1 MKKLRLYKTE
11 LGINLFGNESNKK
24 NQLNKIDILKK
35 NISNFKIF
43 LVIAGTNTS
52 QIPGISAAGINAKS
66 RRKTA
71 LADAEFLI
79 KGASKDHKYK
89 LPLLNAGVT
98 PALISH
104 VCSKLINIYPVIVP
118 LGIEEKPYFNHLVV
132 EDKNLGPSN
141 CLTTGKS
148 MAKERVLNLYER
160 GLAIGKSSKQPI
172 LISESV
178 PGGTTTAQAVMEAF
192 GLRVSNLV
200 GSSLFKAP
208 RELRRKVVQKG
219 LLNANLETDF
229 DSFDVVAA
237 VGDPFQAFSMGLLIG
252 ARLAKQPVILSGGSQ
267 MIAIILLVLEFID
280 VKNEVDFFE
289 DVFIATTGWL
299 LKDDSLNDL
308 LNLINEKYD
317 VKLLGLASPLNFK
330 SSKYKELKDYEL
342 GHVKEGVGAGGI
354 SLLAFLDGFKN
365 DEIVSL
371 CQQNLEMMK
380 GLGQISLEKDC

>member
-1 MKKLRLYKTE
+1 MYSTE
-11 LGINLFGNESNKK
+11 LGINFFGNESNKK
-24 NQLNKIDILKK
+24 RQLNKIEILKK
-35 NISNFKIF
+35 NINNFKIF

-71 LADAEFLI
+71 LADAEFLL

-89 LPLLNAGVT
+89 LPFLKAGVT

-104 VCSKLINIYPVIVP
+104 VCSKLINVYPVIVP
-118 LGIEEKPYFNHLVV
+118 LGIGVKPYFNHLTV
-132 EDKNLGPSN
+132 EERNLGPSN

-148 MAKERVLNLYER
+148 MPKERVLNLYER

-172 LISESV
+172 LIAESV

-192 GLRVSNLV
+192 GLSVSNLV

-208 RELRRKVVQKG
+208 RDLKRKVVQKG
-219 LLNANLETDF
+219 LLKANLKTDF
-229 DSFDVVAA
+229 DSFDVVAS

-252 ARLAKQPVILSGGSQ
+252 ARLAKQTVILSGGSQ
-267 MIAIILLVLEFID
+267 MLAVILLVLELLDASTKNDFI
-280 VKNEVDFFE
+280 E
-289 DVFIATTGWL
+289 DVFLATTGWL
-299 LKDDSLNDL
+299 VKDNSLIDL
-308 LNLINEKYD
+308 LNLINKKYD
-317 VKLLGLASPLNFK
+317 VNLLGLASPLNFK
-330 SSKYKELKDYEL
+330 SSIYKELKDYEI

-354 SLLAFLDGFKN
+354 SMLAFLNGFEN
-365 DEIVSL
+365 QEIVSL

>member
-1 MKKLRLYKTE
+1 MYSSE
-11 LGINLFGNESNKK
+11 LGMNFFGNESNNKK
-24 NQLNKIDILKK
+24 ELNRIDILKK
-35 NISNFKIF
+35 NINNFKIF

-52 QIPGISAAGINAKS
+52 QIPGISAAGINPKS

-71 LADAEFLI
+71 LADAEFLL
-79 KGASKDHKYK
+79 KGASKDYKYK
-89 LPLLNAGVT
+89 LPRLNAGVT

-104 VCSKLINIYPVIVP
+104 VCSKLINVYPIIVP
-118 LGIEEKPYFNHLVV
+118 LGIGVEPYFKHLVV
-132 EDKNLGPSN
+132 EDKDLGPSN
-141 CLTTGKS
+141 CLSTGKS
-148 MAKERVLNLYER
+148 MPKERVLNLYER

-208 RELRRKVVQKG
+208 RDLRRKVVQKG
-219 LLNANLETDF
+219 LLSANLKADF

-237 VGDPFQAFSMGLLIG
+237 VGDPFQAFSMGLLLG
-252 ARLAKQPVILSGGSQ
+252 ARLANQPVILSGGSQ
-267 MIAIILLVLEFID
+267 MLAVILLVLEFLNAENKDEFI
-280 VKNEVDFFE
+280 E

-299 LKDDSLNDL
+299 VKDNSLNKL
-308 LNLINEKYD
+308 LNLINEKFD
-317 VKLLGLASPLNFK
+317 VKLLGLASPLNFQ
-330 SSKYKELKDYEL
+330 SSIYKELKDYEI

-354 SLLAFLDGFKN
+354 SLLAFLNGFKN
-365 DEIVSL
+365 EQIVSL

-380 GLGQISLEKDC
+380 RLGQISLEKDC

>member
-1 MKKLRLYKTE
+1 MYSKE
-11 LGINLFGNESNKK
+11 LGINFFGNESNKK
-24 NQLNKIDILKK
+24 TKLKKIDILKN
-35 NISNFKIF
+35 NINNFKIF

-52 QIPGISAAGINAKS
+52 QIPGISAAGLNAKS
-66 RRKTA
+66 RRITA
-71 LADAEFLI
+71 LADAEFLLM
-79 KGASKDHKYK
+79 GASKDHKYK
-89 LPLLNAGVT
+89 LPPLNAGVT

-104 VCSKLINIYPVIVP
+104 VCSKLLNVYPVIVP
-118 LGIEEKPYFNHLVV
+118 LGIEVKPHFNHLIV
-132 EDKNLGPSN
+132 EDRDLGPSN
-141 CLTTGKS
+141 CLSTGKS
-148 MAKERVLNLYER
+148 MPRDRVVNLYKR
-160 GLAIGKSSKQPI
+160 GLEIGKSSKQPI

-208 RELRRKVVQKG
+208 RDLRRKVVQKG
-219 LLNANLETDF
+219 LLNANLKNDF

-237 VGDPFQAFSMGLLIG
+237 VGDPFQAFSMGILIG

-267 MIAIILLVLEFID
+267 MLAVILLVLEFLGE
-280 VKNEVDFFE
+280 KNKDEFIE

-299 LKDDSLNDL
+299 VKDNSLNDL
-308 LNLINEKYD
+308 VNLINEKHD

-365 DEIVSL
+365 EEIVSL

-380 GLGQISLEKDC
+380 DLGQISLEKDC

>member
-1 MKKLRLYKTE
+1 MYSKE
-11 LGINLFGNESNKK
+11 LGINFFGNESNKK
-24 NQLNKIDILKK
+24 TKLKKIDILKN
-35 NISNFKIF
+35 NINNFKIF

-52 QIPGISAAGINAKS
+52 QIPGISAAGLNAKS
-66 RRKTA
+66 RRITA
-71 LADAEFLI
+71 LADAEFLLM
-79 KGASKDHKYK
+79 GASKDHKYK
-89 LPLLNAGVT
+89 LPPLNAGVT

-104 VCSKLINIYPVIVP
+104 VCSKLLNVYPVIVP
-118 LGIEEKPYFNHLVV
+118 LGIEVKPHFNHLIV
-132 EDKNLGPSN
+132 EDRDLGPSN
-141 CLTTGKS
+141 CLSTGKS
-148 MAKERVLNLYER
+148 MPRDRVVNLYKR
-160 GLAIGKSSKQPI
+160 GLEIGKSSKQPI

-208 RELRRKVVQKG
+208 RDLRRKVVQKG
-219 LLNANLETDF
+219 LLNANLKNDF

-267 MIAIILLVLEFID
+267 MLAVILLVLEFLGE
-280 VKNEVDFFE
+280 KNKDEFIE

-299 LKDDSLNDL
+299 VKDNSLNDL
-308 LNLINEKYD
+308 VNLINEKYD

-330 SSKYKELKDYEL
+330 SSKYKELRDYEL

-365 DEIVSL
+365 EEIVSL

-380 GLGQISLEKDC
+380 SLGQISLEKDC

>member
-1 MKKLRLYKTE
+1 MYSSK
-11 LGINLFGNESNKK
+11 LGINFFGNASITKRDLKRIN
-24 NQLNKIDILKK
+24 ILKK
-35 NISNFKIF
+35 NKNNFKIF
-43 LVIAGTNTS
+43 LVIADTNTS

-71 LADAEFLI
+71 LADAEFLL

-104 VCSKLINIYPVIVP
+104 VCSKLINVCPVIVP
-118 LGIEEKPYFNHLVV
+118 LGIGVKPDFNHMII
-132 EDKNLGPSN
+132 EDRDLGPSN

-148 MAKERVLNLYER
+148 MPKERVMNLYKR

-192 GLRVSNLV
+192 GLQVSNLV

-219 LLNANLETDF
+219 LLNANFKTDF
-229 DSFDVVAA
+229 DSFDVVAS

-252 ARLAKQPVILSGGSQ
+252 ARLANQPVILSGGSQ
-267 MIAIILLVLEFID
+267 MMAIISLVLELLDAKNKDDFI
-280 VKNEVDFFE
+280 K
-289 DVFIATTGWL
+289 DVFIGTTSWL
-299 LKDDSLNDL
+299 IKDNSLNDL
-308 LNLINEKYD
+308 LNLINKKYEIN
-317 VKLLGLASPLNFK
+317 LLGLASPLNFK
-330 SSKYKELKDYEL
+330 SSMYKELKDYEM

-354 SLLAFLDGFKN
+354 SILAFLNGFKN
-365 DEIVSL
+365 HEIVSL

-380 GLGQISLEKDC
+380 GLGQISLEEDC

>member
-1 MKKLRLYKTE
+1 MYSTE
-11 LGINLFGNESNKK
+11 LGINFFGNESNKK
-24 NQLNKIDILKK
+24 NQLNKIEILKK
-35 NISNFKIF
+35 NINNFKLF

-52 QIPGISAAGINAKS
+52 QIPGISAAGISAKS
-66 RRKTA
+66 RKKTA
-71 LADAEFLI
+71 LADAEFLL
-79 KGASKDHKYK
+79 KGASKDYKYK

-104 VCSKLINIYPVIVP
+104 VCSKLININPVIVP
-118 LGIEEKPYFNHLVV
+118 LGIGLKPYFNHLVL
-132 EDKNLGPSN
+132 EDRDLGPSN
-141 CLTTGKS
+141 CITTGKS
-148 MAKERVLNLYER
+148 MSKERVINLYER

-208 RELRRKVVQKG
+208 RELKRKVVQKG
-219 LLNANLETDF
+219 LLNANLKTDF

-252 ARLAKQPVILSGGSQ
+252 ARLAKQSVILSGGSQ
-267 MIAIILLVLEFID
+267 MIAIILLVLEFLD
-280 VKNEVDFFE
+280 VKDEEDFIE

-299 LKDDSLNDL
+299 VKDNSLNDL
-308 LNLINEKYD
+308 VNLINEKYD

-365 DEIVSL
+365 EEIVSL

-380 GLGQISLEKDC
+380 GLGQISLEEDC

>member
-1 MKKLRLYKTE
+1 MYITE
-11 LGINLFGNESNKK
+11 LGINFFGNESNIKR
-24 NQLNKIDILKK
+24 QLNKIEILKK
-35 NISNFKIF
+35 NINDFKIF

-52 QIPGISAAGINAKS
+52 QIQGISAAGINAKS
-66 RRKTA
+66 RRTTA
-71 LADAEFLI
+71 LADAEFLL

-118 LGIEEKPYFNHLVV
+118 LGIGAKPYFNHLVI
-132 EDKNLGPSN
+132 EDRDLGPSN

-148 MAKERVLNLYER
+148 MPKERVMNLYER

-192 GLRVSNLV
+192 GLQVSNLV

-219 LLNANLETDF
+219 LLNANFKTDF
-229 DSFDVVAA
+229 DSFDVLASL
-237 VGDPFQAFSMGLLIG
+237 GDPFQAFTMGLLIG

-267 MIAIILLVLEFID
+267 MMAVIVLVLEFLGANNKDNFI
-280 VKNEVDFFE
+280 E

-299 LKDDSLNDL
+299 VKDNSLSDL
-308 LNLINEKYD
+308 LNLINERYD
-317 VKLLGLASPLNFK
+317 INLLGLASPLNFK
-330 SSKYKELKDYEL
+330 SSKYKELNEYEL

-354 SLLAFLDGFKN
+354 SLLAFLNGFKN
-365 DEIVSL
+365 KEIVSL
-371 CQQNLEMMK
+371 CQQNLERMK
-380 GLGQISLEKDC
+380 SLGQISLEKDC

>member
-1 MKKLRLYKTE
+1 MIFSDLE
-11 LGINLFGNESNKK
+11 INFFGNESNKK
-24 NQLNKIDILKK
+24 RQLNKIEILKK
-35 NISNFKIF
+35 NINNFKIF
-43 LVIAGTNTS
+43 LIIAGTNTS
-52 QIPGISAAGINAKS
+52 QIPGISAAGINPKS
-66 RRKTA
+66 RRITA
-71 LADAEFLI
+71 LADAEFLL
-79 KGASKDHKYK
+79 KGASKEHKYK
-89 LPLLNAGVT
+89 LPLLNAGVS

-104 VCSKLINIYPVIVP
+104 VCSKLIDLYPVIVP
-118 LGIEEKPYFNHLVV
+118 LGIGLKPYFDHLVV
-132 EDKNLGPSN
+132 EDKDLGPSN

-148 MAKERVLNLYER
+148 MSKERVINLYER
-160 GLAIGKSSKQPI
+160 GFAIGKSSKQPI

-192 GLRVSNLV
+192 GLQVSNLV

-219 LLNANLETDF
+219 LLNANLKTDF

-252 ARLAKQPVILSGGSQ
+252 ARLAKQPVILSGGCQ
-267 MIAIILLVLEFID
+267 MIAVILLVLEFLD
-280 VKNEVDFFE
+280 VKNQDNFVE
-289 DVFIATTGWL
+289 DIFIATTGWL
-299 LKDDSLNDL
+299 VKDNSLNDL

-330 SSKYKELKDYEL
+330 YSKYKELKDYEL

-354 SLLAFLDGFKN
+354 SLLAFLNGFKN
-365 DEIVSL
+365 EEIVSL
-371 CQQNLEMMK
+371 CQQNLEIMK

>member
-1 MKKLRLYKTE
+1 MYSTE
-11 LGINLFGNESNKK
+11 LGINFFGNESNKK
-24 NQLNKIDILKK
+24 RQLNKIKILKK
-35 NISNFKIF
+35 NIKNLKIF
-43 LVIAGTNTS
+43 LIIAGTNTS

-66 RRKTA
+66 RRTTA
-71 LADAEFLI
+71 LADAEFLLE
-79 KGASKDHKYK
+79 GASKDHKYK

-104 VCSKLINIYPVIVP
+104 VCSKLINVYPVIVP
-118 LGIEEKPYFNHLVV
+118 LGIEVKPYFNHLIV
-132 EDKNLGPSN
+132 EDRDLGPSN

-148 MAKERVLNLYER
+148 MPRERVVNLYEG
-160 GLAIGKSSKQPI
+160 GLEIGKSSKQPI

-208 RELRRKVVQKG
+208 RDLRRKVVQKG
-219 LLNANLETDF
+219 LLNANLKNDF

-267 MIAIILLVLEFID
+267 MLAVTLLVLEFLGANNKD
-280 VKNEVDFFE
+280 DFVE
-289 DVFIATTGWL
+289 NIFIATTGWL
-299 LKDDSLNDL
+299 VKDNSLNDL

-317 VKLLGLASPLNFK
+317 VNLLGLASPLNFK
-330 SSKYKELKDYEL
+330 SSIYKELKDYEM

-354 SLLAFLDGFKN
+354 SLLAYLNGFKN
-365 DEIVSL
+365 DQIVSL

-380 GLGQISLEKDC
+380 SLGQISLEKDC

>member
-1 MKKLRLYKTE
+1 MYSSDSE
-11 LGINLFGNESNKK
+11 IGFFGCKSNKVI
-24 NQLNKIDILKK
+24 QLNRIEILKE
-35 NISNFKIF
+35 NFNNFKIF
-43 LVIAGTNTS
+43 LVIASTNTS
-52 QIPGISAAGINAKS
+52 QIQGISAAGINAKS
-66 RRKTA
+66 RRITA
-71 LADAEFLI
+71 LAEAEFLLM
-79 KGASKDHKYK
+79 GPSKDHKHK

-98 PALISH
+98 PALISY

-118 LGIEEKPYFNHLVV
+118 LGIGVKPHFNHLVV
-132 EDKNLGPSN
+132 EEKDLGPSN
-141 CLTTGKS
+141 CLSTGKS
-148 MAKERVLNLYER
+148 MTKERVLNLYEK
-160 GLAIGKSSKQPI
+160 GLNIGKSSKQPV

-208 RELRRKVVQKG
+208 RELRRKVVEKG
-219 LLNANLETDF
+219 LLNANLKTDF
-229 DSFDVVAA
+229 DSFDVIAS

-252 ARLAKQPVILSGGSQ
+252 ARLANQPVILSGGSQ
-267 MIAIILLVLEFID
+267 MLAVILLVLEFLS
-280 VKNEVDFFE
+280 VKDKDEFFE

-299 LKDDSLNDL
+299 VKDNSLNVL

-317 VKLLGLASPLNFK
+317 VNLLGLSSPLNFK
-330 SSKYKELKDYEL
+330 TSIYQELIDYEL

-354 SLLAFLDGFKN
+354 SLLAFLNGFKN
-365 DEIVSL
+365 NEIVSL

>member
-1 MKKLRLYKTE
+1 MYSTE
-11 LGINLFGNESNKK
+11 LGINFFGNESDKK
-24 NQLNKIDILKK
+24 NQLNKIEILKK
-35 NISNFKIF
+35 NINNFKIF

-71 LADAEFLI
+71 LADAEFLL

-104 VCSKLINIYPVIVP
+104 VCLKLININPVIVP
-118 LGIEEKPYFNHLVV
+118 LALGVKPYFNHFVV
-132 EDKNLGPSN
+132 EDRDLGPSN
-141 CLTTGKS
+141 CLSTGKAMS
-148 MAKERVLNLYER
+148 KDRVINFYER

-172 LISESV
+172 LIAESV

-192 GLRVSNLV
+192 GLQVSNLV

-219 LLNANLETDF
+219 LLNANLKTYF

-252 ARLAKQPVILSGGSQ
+252 SRLAKQTVILSGGSQ
-267 MIAIILLVLEFID
+267 MLAVILLVLELLD
-280 VKNEVDFFE
+280 VKNKDDFIE

-299 LKDDSLNDL
+299 VKDDSMNDL

-317 VKLLGLASPLNFK
+317 VKLSGLASPLNFK

-365 DEIVSL
+365 EEIVKL
-371 CQQNLEMMK
+371 CQQNLEIMK
-380 GLGQISLEKDC
+380 SLGQISLEKDC

>member
-1 MKKLRLYKTE
+1 MKISMYIEE
-11 LGINLFGNESNKK
+11 LGINFFGSKSKK
-24 NQLNKIDILKK
+24 NRKLSKIELLKK
-35 NISNFKIF
+35 NINNFKIF
-43 LVIAGTNTS
+43 LIIAGTNTS

-66 RRKTA
+66 RRVTA
-71 LADAEFLI
+71 LADAEFLL

-104 VCSKLINIYPVIVP
+104 VCSKLINISPVIVP
-118 LGIEEKPYFNHLVV
+118 LGIGSKPYFNHLVV
-132 EDKNLGPSN
+132 EDMNLGPSN

-148 MAKERVLNLYER
+148 MPIERVINLYER
-160 GLAIGKSSKQPI
+160 GFAIGKSSKQPI

-192 GLRVSNLV
+192 GLPVSNLV

-219 LLNANLETDF
+219 LLNANLKTNFE
-229 DSFDVVAA
+229 SFDVISS

-252 ARLAKQPVILSGGSQ
+252 SRLAKQPVILSGGSQ
-267 MIAIILLVLEFID
+267 MMAVILLVLEFLGA
-280 VKNEVDFFE
+280 KNKDDFLE
-289 DVFIATTGWL
+289 DVYIVTTSWL
-299 LKDDSLNDL
+299 IKDNSLNDL

-317 VKLLGLASPLNFK
+317 VNLLGLASPLNFK
-330 SSKYKELKDYEL
+330 SSIYKELKDYEM

-354 SLLAFLDGFKN
+354 SLLAFLNGFSN

-371 CQQNLEMMK
+371 CQQNLEIMK

>member
-1 MKKLRLYKTE
+1 MYSTE
-11 LGINLFGNESNKK
+11 LGINLFGYESNKK
-24 NQLNKIDILKK
+24 RKINRIDILKK
-35 NISNFKIF
+35 NINNFKIF

-66 RRKTA
+66 RRITA
-71 LADAEFLI
+71 LADAEFLLM
-79 KGASKDHKYK
+79 GASKDHKYK
-89 LPLLNAGVT
+89 LPPLNAGVT

-104 VCSKLINIYPVIVP
+104 VCSKLINVYPVVVP
-118 LGIEEKPYFNHLVV
+118 LGIEVKPYFNHLIV
-132 EDKNLGPSN
+132 EDRDLGPSN

-148 MAKERVLNLYER
+148 MSRKRVINLYER
-160 GLAIGKSSKQPI
+160 GLAIGKSLKQPI

-208 RELRRKVVQKG
+208 RDLRRKVVQKG
-219 LLNANLETDF
+219 LLNANLKTDF

-252 ARLAKQPVILSGGSQ
+252 ARLANQPVILSGGSQ
-267 MIAIILLVLEFID
+267 MLAVTLLVLEFLGA
-280 VKNEVDFFE
+280 KNKDNFIE

-299 LKDDSLNDL
+299 VKDNSLNDL

-317 VKLLGLASPLNFK
+317 VNLLGLASPLNFK
-330 SSKYKELKDYEL
+330 SSIYKELKDYEM

-354 SLLAFLDGFKN
+354 SLLAYLNGFKN